1 MAATDLKFVDPSNT
15 IEFQRVAI
23 NDIAADIHAAYT
35 GTANLNVSRIQISGA
50 DIGVVSDQIDKIVF
64 FYYGGFYSDRTIQSP
79 GKFAEV
85 FTHVD
90 ATVDI
95 DDTVTVDIDDSC
107 VLSLTDTTE
116 YLFFSNDT
124 EKTNLPKL
132 SDFADNVRTT
142 FTQDVE
148 LIGDKKVGYV
158 ILPDEYRED
167 VPIDI
172 EDGVTVTIGDQAVLI
187 V

>member
-15 IEFQRVAI
+15 IEFQRQKI
-23 NDIAADIHAAYT
+23 NEIAEDIHAAYT
-35 GTANLNVSRIQISGA
+35 GTANLNVGRIQIAGA
-50 DIGVVSDQIDKIVF
+50 DIGVVSDQIDKTLF
-64 FYYGGFYSDRTIQSP
+64 FYYGGFDSDRTVQAP

-95 DDTVTVDIDDSC
+95 DSGVNVDVDDQC
-107 VLSLTDTTE
+107 VLALTDTTE

-132 SDFADNVRTT
+132 SN
-142 FTQDVE
+142 
-148 LIGDKKVGYV
+148 
-158 ILPDEYRED
+158 
-167 VPIDI
+167 
-172 EDGVTVTIGDQAVLI
+172 
-187 V
+187 

>member
-15 IEFQRVAI
+15 IEFQRQKI
-23 NDIAADIHAAYT
+23 NEIAEDIHAAYT
-35 GTANLNVSRIQISGA
+35 GTASLNVSRIQIAGA

-64 FYYGGFYSDRTIQSP
+64 FYYGGFDSDRIVQSP

-85 FTHVD
+85 FTHPD

-95 DDTVTVDIDDSC
+95 ADGVNVDIDDSC

-132 SDFADNVRTT
+132 SNFADNVRTT
-142 FTQDVE
+142 FTQDAE
-148 LIGDKKVGYV
+148 LSGDKKVGYV
-158 ILPDEYRED
+158 ILPDAYRED

-172 EDGVTVTIGDQAVLI
+172 DDGVTVTIGDQAVLI

>member
-1 MAATDLKFVDPSNT
+1 MAGTNLKFVDPSNT
-15 IEFQRVAI
+15 IEFQRQVI
-23 NDIAADIHAAYT
+23 NDIASDIHGAYT
-35 GTANLNVSRIQISGA
+35 GTANLNVGRIQIAGA
-50 DIGVVSDQIDKIVF
+50 DIGVVSDQIDKIIF
-64 FYYGGFYSDRTIQSP
+64 FYYGGFASDRTVQSP
-79 GKFAEV
+79 RKFAEV

-95 DDTVTVDIDDSC
+95 DDTVTVDVDDSC
-107 VLSLTDTTE
+107 VLSLTDTTD

-142 FTQDVE
+142 FE
-148 LIGDKKVGYV
+148 LDAELSGDKKVGYI
-158 ILPDEYRED
+158 ILPEAYRED
-167 VPIDI
+167 VPIDV
-172 EDGVTVTIGDQAVLI
+172 EDSVVISVGDQAVLI

>member
-1 MAATDLKFVDPSNT
+1 MAGTNLKFVDPSNT
-15 IEFQRVAI
+15 IEFQRQVI
-23 NDIAADIHAAYT
+23 NDIAADIHGAYT
-35 GTANLNVSRIQISGA
+35 GTANLNVGRIQIAGA
-50 DIGVVSDQIDKIVF
+50 DIGVVSDQIDKVVF
-64 FYYGGFYSDRTIQSP
+64 FYYGGFTADRSVSSP
-79 GKFAEV
+79 NKFAEV

-95 DDTVTVDIDDSC
+95 DDGVNVDVDDSC
-107 VLSLTDTTE
+107 VLALTDTTE
-116 YLFFSNDT
+116 YLFFSNNT

-142 FTQDVE
+142 FTQDAE
-148 LIGDKKVGYV
+148 LSGDKKVGYV
-158 ILPDEYRED
+158 ILPDAYRED

-172 EDGVTVTIGDQAVLI
+172 DDGVTVTIGDQAVLI